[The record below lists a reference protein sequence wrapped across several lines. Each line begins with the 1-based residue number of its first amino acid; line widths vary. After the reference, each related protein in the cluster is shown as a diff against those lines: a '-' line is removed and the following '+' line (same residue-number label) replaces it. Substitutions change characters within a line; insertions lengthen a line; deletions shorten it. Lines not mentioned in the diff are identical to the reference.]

1 MTRQR
6 PTAISSL
13 AMLAALAVL
22 AAMAGVGCGD
32 PLVSNSTYQS
42 PLLSFQPYVP
52 ELFQVA
58 SLDGLS
64 VGIVWV
70 DPLQLRDDLPHP
82 ASGITVH
89 RSDRDF
95 TVDVFT
101 PPPEAAIR
109 RLPDPMTHE
118 IAVSFAFGEIVVYAD
133 NNSDGRFAL
142 APRAAGS
149 TMLSPDEYA
158 GSSIGHAVIY
168 VEAPAQPS
176 GPVGPAWFTLF
187 EPPGYRL
194 VSIGCD
200 ISLLS
205 PPVRTV
211 EGDKRLGLII
221 ASASSPTRG
230 VARPCLSSVPVDL
243 TSP

>member
-1 MTRQR
+1 MSRQGR
-6 PTAISSL
+6 IAISSL
-13 AMLAALAVL
+13 AALAV
-22 AAMAGVGCGD
+22 AATIGGAGCGD
-32 PLVSNSTYQS
+32 PLVSNATYES

-82 ASGITVH
+82 AGGITVH

-101 PPPEAAIR
+101 PPPDAAIR
-109 RLPDPMTHE
+109 RLPDPTTHE

-133 NNSDGRFAL
+133 NNGDGRFAL

-149 TMLSPDEYA
+149 TMLPPDEYA
-158 GSSIGHAVIY
+158 GSSPGNAVIY
-168 VEAPAQPS
+168 VETPAKPS
-176 GPVGPAWFTLF
+176 GPVAPGWFTLF
-187 EPPGYRL
+187 EAPGYRL

-200 ISLLS
+200 VSLVS

-211 EGDKRLGLII
+211 EDDKRFGLII
-221 ASASSPTRG
+221 APASSPTRG
-230 VARPCLSSVPVDL
+230 VARPCLSSVPVEL
-243 TSP
+243 TPP